1 MKGAMMLV
9 FHTAGVP
16 YKPAGKGS
24 CIDPVFTKVP
34 VSPQPRAPPSLRRAT
49 SASRLERAK
58 MVCCACLPAFVRAAN
73 THTWLHARRDAR
85 IRALAM

>member
-1 MKGAMMLV
+1 MMLV

-49 SASRLERAK
+49 SASRPG
-58 MVCCACLPAFVRAAN
+58 ACLPSCELPILTRCYVRAG
-73 THTWLHARRDAR
+73 
-85 IRALAM
+85 MQE